1 MFPKEFQEF
10 FIQLSFSF
18 YLETFK
24 EDDYWLSVFSLLD
37 LVYDYAYLV
46 IIYIIN
52 TWLLDMNYKSLTIY
66 GSMRE
71 VLNLFSNIST
81 NISTNFSVTKFP
93 KQEVER
99 IGVKC
104 SGYIRKPNFIVFKNI
119 YTIYIYSIPYNSNL
133 LSSLAQQTLI
143 VPIIQL
149 MDKLLDKEKKI
160 IDSYL
165 LSHLWSHIPL
175 KRLPQ
180 LST

>member
-1 MFPKEFQEF
+1 MFLKEFQEF

-71 VLNLFSNIST
+71 VLNLLSNIST
-81 NISTNFSVTKFP
+81 DISTNFSVTKFP

-104 SGYIRKPNFIVFKNI
+104 SGYIRKPIFIVFKNI
-119 YTIYIYSIPYNSNL
+119 YTIYTYSIPYNSNL

-149 MDKLLDKEKKI
+149 MDKLLDKE
-160 IDSYL
+160 
-165 LSHLWSHIPL
+165 
-175 KRLPQ
+175 RR
-180 LST
+180 